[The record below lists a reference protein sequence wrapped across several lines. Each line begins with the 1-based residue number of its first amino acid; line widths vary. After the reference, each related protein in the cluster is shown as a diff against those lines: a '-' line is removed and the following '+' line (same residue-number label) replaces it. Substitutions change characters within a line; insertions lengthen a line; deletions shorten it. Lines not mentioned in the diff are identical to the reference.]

1 MSDELLIPEVDS
13 ELEDFNVPE
22 AAYELWV
29 LGYNRKLESTG
40 FEFMFDSYSTPD
52 EAVSAAASIGPTNII
67 TAASAIPED
76 VYCFNLEIETVVD
89 LGDGE
94 TENAGTIY
102 RKTGLPN
109 PGSKAMLLLKTTD
122 YSFTDSGTLRV
133 ANHEANKLQKG
144 DSVMIK
150 FIEEEVESAGAFL
163 VVAKEPG
170 VVFLEFVD

>member
-1 MSDELLIPEVDS
+1 MSDELLMPDT
-13 ELEDFNVPE
+13 ELEDFNAPD
-22 AAYELWV
+22 ATYELWV
-29 LGYNRKLESTG
+29 LGYNRNLESTG
-40 FEFMFDSYSTPD
+40 FEFMFGSYTTPD
-52 EAVSAAASIGPTNII
+52 EAVAAATELGPANIRTAASI
-67 TAASAIPED
+67 IPED

-109 PGSKAMLLLKTTD
+109 PGSKATLLLKTAD

-133 ANHEANKLQKG
+133 ANPEADKLQKG
-144 DSVMIK
+144 DSVMIR
-150 FIEEEVESAGAFL
+150 FIEEEAGSTGAFL

-170 VVFLEFVD
+170 AVFLEFVD